1 MTSPHKSQ
9 TNRLLGYP
17 DNARLLILNADDFG
31 MYQAINEAIFRTFK
45 EGLVR
50 STSLMT
56 PWPGAAHAMKLIEQN
71 PAINFGVHLSIIC
84 DIDNYKCPPLTPGE
98 KVPSL
103 VDETGTFYTM
113 KRMKDLLAKAE
124 LDDLE
129 TEFRAQIETVLDA
142 NLKPTHL
149 DWHCLH
155 SGGRPDILDLTLG
168 LAKEYGLA
176 VRVGD
181 GVGIKKVQG
190 QGLPTD
196 DYELLDS
203 FSVDVPTKSAR
214 YAQMLREL
222 PAGLTE
228 WAVHPGL
235 NSAEAKNIDDGW
247 PVRHSDFEFLMSDEA
262 REIIEQEGI
271 ILLSYKPIQEA
282 WLELR

>member
-1 MTSPHKSQ
+1 MTQ

-17 DNARLLILNADDFG
+17 DDARLLILNADDLG

-56 PWPGAAHAMKLIEQN
+56 PWPAAAHAMKLLEAN
-71 PAINFGVHLSIIC
+71 PAITFGVHLSIIC
-84 DIDNYKCPPLTPGE
+84 DIDTYRFGPLTPKE
-98 KVPSL
+98 NVPSL
-103 VDETGTFYTM
+103 VDETGTFYSLE
-113 KRMKDLLAKAE
+113 RMDELLAKAR
-124 LDDLE
+124 LDELE

-142 NLKPTHL
+142 NLKPTHV

-155 SGGRPDILDLTLG
+155 SGGRADIFDLTLG
-168 LAKEYGLA
+168 LAREYGLA
-176 VRVGD
+176 LRVGD
-181 GVGIKKVQG
+181 RAGIEKVQR

-203 FSVDVPTKSAR
+203 FSVDVPTKPAR
-214 YAQMLREL
+214 YANMLREL

-235 NSAEAKNIDDGW
+235 DTDEAQTTDSGGW
-247 PVRHSDFEFLMSDEA
+247 QVRHSDFEFLMSQEA
-262 REIIEQEGI
+262 REIIRHEGI
-271 ILLSYKPIQEA
+271 ILLGYKPLQDV
-282 WLELR
+282 WLGK